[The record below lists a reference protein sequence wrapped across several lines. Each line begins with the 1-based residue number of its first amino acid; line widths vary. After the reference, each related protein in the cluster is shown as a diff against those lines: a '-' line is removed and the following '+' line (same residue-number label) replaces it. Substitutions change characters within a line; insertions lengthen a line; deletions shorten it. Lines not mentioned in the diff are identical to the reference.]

1 MLSIIEKYVI
11 IIILYHITL
20 LRLPQWLSGKKFL
33 QCRKRF
39 LQRNSRQQ
47 RTPAMQETIP
57 ASTPRSGRSPG
68 EGHGNPLQYSC
79 LENTVDR
86 GAWQAA
92 VHGVA
97 KSQTWLKR
105 LSPHIT
111 LLVHQNMQIKLFWTN
126 GGEREVRPIFSLN
139 LHDVKPV

>member
-1 MLSIIEKYVI
+1 
-11 IIILYHITL
+11 
-20 LRLPQWLSGKKFL
+20 
-33 QCRKRF
+33 
-39 LQRNSRQQ
+39 
-47 RTPAMQETIP
+47 MQETIP
-57 ASTPRSGRSPG
+57 ASTLRLGRSPG

-86 GAWQAA
+86 GVWQAA

-97 KSQTWLKR
+97 KSQTRLKR